1 MNSKRLRMNEQGR
14 MFIPM
19 NVEGGGYDENF
30 FSTPK
35 LITVGLLVLV
45 LVILIAT
52 LASPENRLSALGK
65 VLAIVFYLFI
75 ASFVV
80 RYVIFEERYYFKM
93 YKKMLA
99 NQNPTTAVFWRI
111 AAIRDTVRGGIL
123 RYSDGKYGAI
133 LKLERDSI
141 IGKNSEFRESH
152 FDALSDFYKEIA
164 LRKLAFVQLNMME
177 RADNDSRIP
186 ALDTLILNEPN
197 ANLRKVL
204 QLELGYIKNRSRETL
219 YETDYILVYT
229 TKLERVDSLI
239 SDIQAC
245 ASILLDG
252 AYSGFEI
259 LGQREII
266 DLHKEIFGIG
276 YFNLSE
282 ASINTFNEVG
292 AKKKAITLKALKL
305 TNGRTVELT
314 KRDTDIINRLLKRV
328 EDGEVDISDISVL
341 KALGDNRFVSTTAE
355 RGSWGLHGL
364 DIDLS
369 EEEEGQDSD
378 TGAEE
383 REVSEKEVGKRDKAR
398 EVSEKKVESGKEKA
412 SKQVSIEEEVK
423 IAVAEKIRANAA
435 WTRDSGK
442 REDRSL
448 SERSAGDKESG
459 KTVNSAKP
467 EVRDTTKPA
476 SNEKGEVRDSGKP
489 VQRDKTEESKEY
501 VASPVFNE
509 DVDWDKE
516 IDF

>member
-35 LITVGLLVLV
+35 IITVGLLVLV

-152 FDALSDFYKEIA
+152 FDALSDFYKEIV

-239 SDIQAC
+239 SDLQAC

-364 DIDLS
+364 DIELD
-369 EEEEGQDSD
+369 EEEQDSD
-378 TGAEE
+378 TSEAGEE
-383 REVSEKEVGKRDKAR
+383 EKGGEETSR
-398 EVSEKKVESGKEKA
+398 
-412 SKQVSIEEEVK
+412 QVSIEEEVK

-442 REDRSL
+442 REGRSL
-448 SERSAGDKESG
+448 SGRAEADKDSG
-459 KTVNSAKP
+459 KLVTSTKP
-467 EVRDTTKPA
+467 EVRDTTNPV
-476 SNEKGEVRDSGKP
+476 SNEKAEVRDSGKS
-489 VQRDKTEESKEY
+489 VQSDKTEESKEY

>member
-30 FSTPK
+30 FNTPK

-99 NQNPTTAVFWRI
+99 NQNPTTGVFWRI

-239 SDIQAC
+239 SDIQSC

-314 KRDTDIINRLLKRV
+314 RRDTDIINRLLKRV

-364 DIDLS
+364 DIELD
-369 EEEEGQDSD
+369 EEEQDSD
-378 TGAEE
+378 TSEAGEE
-383 REVSEKEVGKRDKAR
+383 EKGGEETSR
-398 EVSEKKVESGKEKA
+398 
-412 SKQVSIEEEVK
+412 QVSIEEEVK

-435 WTRDSGK
+435 WTMDSGK
-442 REDRSL
+442 REGRSL
-448 SERSAGDKESG
+448 SGRAEADKESG
-459 KTVNSAKP
+459 KLVTSTKP
-467 EVRDTTKPA
+467 EVRDTTKPV
-476 SNEKGEVRDSGKP
+476 SNEKAEVRDSVKS
-489 VQRDKTEESKEY
+489 VQSDKTEESKEY

>member
-239 SDIQAC
+239 SDIQSC

-282 ASINTFNEVG
+282 PSINTFNEVG

-364 DIDLS
+364 DIDLG
-369 EEEEGQDSD
+369 EEEE
-378 TGAEE
+378 EE
-383 REVSEKEVGKRDKAR
+383 EQ
-398 EVSEKKVESGKEKA
+398 ESGTGEEEHEVLEKPA
-412 SKQVSIEEEVK
+412 ESEGKGRKVSIEEEVK

-442 REDRSL
+442 REGRSL
-448 SERSAGDKESG
+448 SGRAEADKESG
-459 KTVNSAKP
+459 KLVTSTKP
-467 EVRDTTKPA
+467 EVRDTTKPM
-476 SNEKGEVRDSGKP
+476 SNEKVEVRDSGKS
-489 VQRDKTEESKEY
+489 VQSDKIEEIKEY

>member
-1 MNSKRLRMNEQGR
+1 

-152 FDALSDFYKEIA
+152 FDALSDFYKELA

-369 EEEEGQDSD
+369 EEQDND
-378 TGAEE
+378 TSEEE
-383 REVSEKEVGKRDKAR
+383 REVLEKPAESEGKVR
-398 EVSEKKVESGKEKA
+398 EEKGRN
-412 SKQVSIEEEVK
+412 VSIEEEVK

-448 SERSAGDKESG
+448 SERAEADKEAG
-459 KTVNSAKP
+459 KAVSKDKS
-467 EVRDTTKPA
+467 EVRESNKPM
-476 SNEKGEVRDSGKP
+476 SNGKGEVRDSVEP
-489 VQRDKTEESKEY
+489 VQSDKTEENKEY

>member
-186 ALDTLILNEPN
+186 ALDTLILNETN

-239 SDIQAC
+239 SDIQSC

-364 DIDLS
+364 DIELD
-369 EEEEGQDSD
+369 EEEQDSD
-378 TGAEE
+378 TSEAGEE
-383 REVSEKEVGKRDKAR
+383 EKGGEETSR
-398 EVSEKKVESGKEKA
+398 
-412 SKQVSIEEEVK
+412 QVSIEEEVK
-423 IAVAEKIRANAA
+423 IAVAEKLRANAA

-442 REDRSL
+442 REGRSL
-448 SERSAGDKESG
+448 SGRAEADKESG
-459 KTVNSAKP
+459 KLVTSTKP
-467 EVRDTTKPA
+467 EVRDTTKPV
-476 SNEKGEVRDSGKP
+476 SNEKAEVRDSGKS
-489 VQRDKTEESKEY
+489 VQSDKTEESKEY

>member
-35 LITVGLLVLV
+35 LITAGALVLV

-52 LASPENRLSALGK
+52 LVSPDNRLSVLGK
-65 VLAIVFYLFI
+65 MLTVLLYLFI

-152 FDALSDFYKEIA
+152 FDALSDFYKELA

-197 ANLRKVL
+197 ANLKKVL

-239 SDIQAC
+239 SDLQAC

-369 EEEEGQDSD
+369 EEEEEQDSD
-378 TGAEE
+378 TGEEE
-383 REVSEKEVGKRDKAR
+383 RAVLEKPAESEGKVR
-398 EVSEKKVESGKEKA
+398 EEKGRK
-412 SKQVSIEEEVK
+412 VSIEEEVK
-423 IAVAEKIRANAA
+423 IAVAEKIRMNAA
-435 WTRDSGK
+435 WTRESGK

-448 SERSAGDKESG
+448 SGRAEADKESS
-459 KTVNSAKP
+459 KLVPS
-467 EVRDTTKPA
+467 TKP
-476 SNEKGEVRDSGKP
+476 EVRDSGKP
-489 VQRDKTEESKEY
+489 VQSGKAEENKEY

>member
-35 LITVGLLVLV
+35 LITAGLLVLA

-52 LASPENRLSALGK
+52 LVSPDNRLSVLGK
-65 VLAIVFYLFI
+65 VLTVLLYLFI

-152 FDALSDFYKEIA
+152 FDALSDFYKELA

-197 ANLRKVL
+197 ANLKKVL

-239 SDIQAC
+239 SDLQAC

-369 EEEEGQDSD
+369 EEQDND
-378 TGAEE
+378 TSEEE
-383 REVSEKEVGKRDKAR
+383 REVLEKPAESEEKVR
-398 EVSEKKVESGKEKA
+398 EEKGRK
-412 SKQVSIEEEVK
+412 VSIEEEVK

-448 SERSAGDKESG
+448 SGRAEADRETGEPVSKD
-459 KTVNSAKP
+459 KP
-467 EVRDTTKPA
+467 EVKDTTKPM
-476 SNEKGEVRDSGKP
+476 SNGKAEVRDSGKP
-489 VQRDKTEESKEY
+489 VQSDKTEESKEY

>member
-152 FDALSDFYKEIA
+152 FDALSDFYKELA

-197 ANLRKVL
+197 ANLKKVL

-239 SDIQAC
+239 SDIQSC

-364 DIDLS
+364 DIELD
-369 EEEEGQDSD
+369 EEEQDSD
-378 TGAEE
+378 TSEAGEE
-383 REVSEKEVGKRDKAR
+383 EKGGEETSR
-398 EVSEKKVESGKEKA
+398 
-412 SKQVSIEEEVK
+412 QVSIEEEVK
-423 IAVAEKIRANAA
+423 IAVAENIRANAA
-435 WTRDSGK
+435 WTMDSGK
-442 REDRSL
+442 REGRSL
-448 SERSAGDKESG
+448 SGRAEADKESG
-459 KTVNSAKP
+459 KLVTSTKP
-467 EVRDTTKPA
+467 EVKDTTKPM
-476 SNEKGEVRDSGKP
+476 SNEKAEVRDSGKP
-489 VQRDKTEESKEY
+489 VQSDKTEESKEY

>member
-111 AAIRDTVRGGIL
+111 AAIRDTARGGIL

-152 FDALSDFYKEIA
+152 FDALSDFYKELA

-197 ANLRKVL
+197 ANLKKVL

-364 DIDLS
+364 DIDLG
-369 EEEEGQDSD
+369 EEEQDSD
-378 TGAEE
+378 TSEE
-383 REVSEKEVGKRDKAR
+383 ECGVSEKPAESDEKVR
-398 EVSEKKVESGKEKA
+398 EEKGRKVSV
-412 SKQVSIEEEVK
+412 EEEVK

-435 WTRDSGK
+435 WTMNSGK

-448 SERSAGDKESG
+448 SERAEADKEAG
-459 KTVNSAKP
+459 KPVNSAKSEARDTNKP
-467 EVRDTTKPA
+467 MSNGKVEVRDA
-476 SNEKGEVRDSGKP
+476 GKP
-489 VQRDKTEESKEY
+489 VQSDKTEESKEY

>member
-35 LITVGLLVLV
+35 LITAGALVLV

-52 LASPENRLSALGK
+52 LVSPDNRLSVLGK
-65 VLAIVFYLFI
+65 VLTVLLYLFI

-152 FDALSDFYKEIA
+152 FDALSDFYKEVA
-164 LRKLAFVQLNMME
+164 LSKLAFVQLNMME

-197 ANLRKVL
+197 ANLKKVL

-239 SDIQAC
+239 SDLQAC

-364 DIDLS
+364 DIDLG
-369 EEEEGQDSD
+369 EEEEEEQESG
-378 TGAEE
+378 TGEEE
-383 REVSEKEVGKRDKAR
+383 REVLEKPAESDEKVR
-398 EVSEKKVESGKEKA
+398 EEKGRKVSV
-412 SKQVSIEEEVK
+412 EEEVK

-448 SERSAGDKESG
+448 SERAKADKEA
-459 KTVNSAKP
+459 VKP
-467 EVRDTTKPA
+467 VSKDKSEVRDTTKPA
-476 SNEKGEVRDSGKP
+476 SNGKAEARDSGKT
-489 VQRDKTEESKEY
+489 VQSDKTEENKEY

>member
-239 SDIQAC
+239 SDIQSC

-364 DIDLS
+364 DIELD
-369 EEEEGQDSD
+369 EEEQDSD
-378 TGAEE
+378 TSEAGEE
-383 REVSEKEVGKRDKAR
+383 EKGGEETSR
-398 EVSEKKVESGKEKA
+398 
-412 SKQVSIEEEVK
+412 QVSIEEEVK
-423 IAVAEKIRANAA
+423 IAVAENIRANAA
-435 WTRDSGK
+435 WTMDSGK
-442 REDRSL
+442 REGRSL
-448 SERSAGDKESG
+448 SGRAEADKESG
-459 KTVNSAKP
+459 KLVTSTKP
-467 EVRDTTKPA
+467 EVRDTTKPV
-476 SNEKGEVRDSGKP
+476 SNEKAEVRDSGKS
-489 VQRDKTEESKEY
+489 VQSDKIEEIKEY

>member
-239 SDIQAC
+239 SDIQSC

-364 DIDLS
+364 DIELD
-369 EEEEGQDSD
+369 EEEQDSD
-378 TGAEE
+378 TSEAGEE
-383 REVSEKEVGKRDKAR
+383 EKGGEETSR
-398 EVSEKKVESGKEKA
+398 
-412 SKQVSIEEEVK
+412 QVNIEEEVK
-423 IAVAEKIRANAA
+423 IAVAENIRANAA
-435 WTRDSGK
+435 WTMDSGK
-442 REDRSL
+442 REGRSL
-448 SERSAGDKESG
+448 SGRAEADKESG
-459 KTVNSAKP
+459 KLVTSTKP
-467 EVRDTTKPA
+467 EVRDTTKPV
-476 SNEKGEVRDSGKP
+476 SNEKAEVRDSGKS
-489 VQRDKTEESKEY
+489 VQSDKTEESKEY

>member
-65 VLAIVFYLFI
+65 VLAVLFYLFI

-239 SDIQAC
+239 SDIQSC

-364 DIDLS
+364 DIELD
-369 EEEEGQDSD
+369 EEEQDSD
-378 TGAEE
+378 TSEAGEE
-383 REVSEKEVGKRDKAR
+383 EKGGEETSR
-398 EVSEKKVESGKEKA
+398 
-412 SKQVSIEEEVK
+412 QVSIEEEVK
-423 IAVAEKIRANAA
+423 IAVAENIRANAA
-435 WTRDSGK
+435 WTMDSGK
-442 REDRSL
+442 REGRSL
-448 SERSAGDKESG
+448 SGRAEADKESG
-459 KTVNSAKP
+459 KLVTSTKP
-467 EVRDTTKPA
+467 EVRDTTKPV
-476 SNEKGEVRDSGKP
+476 SNEKAEVRDSGKS
-489 VQRDKTEESKEY
+489 VQSDKTEESKEY

>member
-239 SDIQAC
+239 SDIQSC

-292 AKKKAITLKALKL
+292 DKKKAITLKALKL

-364 DIDLS
+364 DIELD
-369 EEEEGQDSD
+369 EEEQDSD
-378 TGAEE
+378 TSEAGEE
-383 REVSEKEVGKRDKAR
+383 EKGGEETSR
-398 EVSEKKVESGKEKA
+398 
-412 SKQVSIEEEVK
+412 QVSIEEEVK
-423 IAVAEKIRANAA
+423 IAVAENIRANAA
-435 WTRDSGK
+435 WTMDSGK
-442 REDRSL
+442 REGRSL
-448 SERSAGDKESG
+448 SGRAEADKESG
-459 KTVNSAKP
+459 KLVTSTKP
-467 EVRDTTKPA
+467 EVRDTTKPV
-476 SNEKGEVRDSGKP
+476 SNEKAEVRDSGKS
-489 VQRDKTEESKEY
+489 VQSDKTEENKEY
-501 VASPVFNE
+501 VTSPVFNE

>member
-65 VLAIVFYLFI
+65 VLAVLLYLFI

-111 AAIRDTVRGGIL
+111 AAIRDTARGGIL

-152 FDALSDFYKEIA
+152 FDALSDFYKEVA

-197 ANLRKVL
+197 ANLKKVL

-369 EEEEGQDSD
+369 EEEEEEDSD

-383 REVSEKEVGKRDKAR
+383 REVLEKPAESEEKVREEKGKK
-398 EVSEKKVESGKEKA
+398 
-412 SKQVSIEEEVK
+412 VSIEEEVK
-423 IAVAEKIRANAA
+423 IAVAEKIRANAE
-435 WTRDSGK
+435 WTMDSRK

-448 SERSAGDKESG
+448 SERAEADKETG
-459 KTVNSAKP
+459 KPVSKDKP
-467 EVRDTTKPA
+467 EVKGTTKPM
-476 SNEKGEVRDSGKP
+476 SNGKAEVIGSEKP
-489 VQRDKTEESKEY
+489 VQSDKTEESKEY

>member
-239 SDIQAC
+239 SDIQSC

-364 DIDLS
+364 DIDLG
-369 EEEEGQDSD
+369 EEEEEEEQESG
-378 TGAEE
+378 TGEEE
-383 REVSEKEVGKRDKAR
+383 REVLEKPAESEGKGRK
-398 EVSEKKVESGKEKA
+398 
-412 SKQVSIEEEVK
+412 VSIEEEVK

-442 REDRSL
+442 REGRSL
-448 SERSAGDKESG
+448 SGRAEADKESG
-459 KTVNSAKP
+459 KLVTSTKP
-467 EVRDTTKPA
+467 EVRDTTKPV
-476 SNEKGEVRDSGKP
+476 SNEKAEVRDSGKS
-489 VQRDKTEESKEY
+489 VQSDKIEEIKEY

>member
-35 LITVGLLVLV
+35 LITAGALVLV

-52 LASPENRLSALGK
+52 LVSPDNRLSMLGK
-65 VLAIVFYLFI
+65 VLTVLLYLFI

-152 FDALSDFYKEIA
+152 FDALSDFYKELA

-197 ANLRKVL
+197 ANLKKVL

-239 SDIQAC
+239 SDLQAC

-369 EEEEGQDSD
+369 EEEQDSD

-383 REVSEKEVGKRDKAR
+383 RAVLEKPAESEGKVR
-398 EVSEKKVESGKEKA
+398 EEKGRK
-412 SKQVSIEEEVK
+412 VSIEEEVK

-435 WTRDSGK
+435 WTMNSGK

-448 SERSAGDKESG
+448 SERAEADKEAG
-459 KTVNSAKP
+459 KPVSKDKP
-467 EVRDTTKPA
+467 EARDTTKPM
-476 SNEKGEVRDSGKP
+476 SNEKAEVRDAGKP
-489 VQRDKTEESKEY
+489 VQSGKAEESKEY

>member
-65 VLAIVFYLFI
+65 VLAVLFYLFI

-111 AAIRDTVRGGIL
+111 AAIRDTARGGIL

-152 FDALSDFYKEIA
+152 FDALSDFYKEVA

-364 DIDLS
+364 DIDLGEEEEEQESGTS
-369 EEEEGQDSD
+369 EEERGVLEKP
-378 TGAEE
+378 AESE
-383 REVSEKEVGKRDKAR
+383 EKVREEKGMK
-398 EVSEKKVESGKEKA
+398 
-412 SKQVSIEEEVK
+412 VSIEEEVK

-448 SERSAGDKESG
+448 SGRAEADKESG
-459 KTVNSAKP
+459 KPVTSTKP
-467 EVRDTTKPA
+467 EVRDTTKPV
-476 SNEKGEVRDSGKP
+476 SNEKAEVRDSGKS
-489 VQRDKTEESKEY
+489 VQSDKTEGSKEY

>member
-65 VLAIVFYLFI
+65 VLAVLLYLFI

-239 SDIQAC
+239 SDIQSC

-369 EEEEGQDSD
+369 EEQDND
-378 TGAEE
+378 TSEEE
-383 REVSEKEVGKRDKAR
+383 REVLEKPAESEEKVREEKERK
-398 EVSEKKVESGKEKA
+398 
-412 SKQVSIEEEVK
+412 VSIDEEVK
-423 IAVAEKIRANAA
+423 IAVAEQIRANAA

-448 SERSAGDKESG
+448 SERAEADKEAG
-459 KTVNSAKP
+459 KPVSKDNP
-467 EVRDTTKPA
+467 EARDTTKPV
-476 SNEKGEVRDSGKP
+476 SNEKAEVRDAGKP
-489 VQRDKTEESKEY
+489 VQSGKTEESKEY

>member
-239 SDIQAC
+239 SDIQSC

-364 DIDLS
+364 DIDLG
-369 EEEEGQDSD
+369 EEEEELDNDTSD
-378 TGAEE
+378 EE
-383 REVSEKEVGKRDKAR
+383 REVLEKPAESEGKGRK
-398 EVSEKKVESGKEKA
+398 
-412 SKQVSIEEEVK
+412 VSIEEEVK

-442 REDRSL
+442 REGRSL
-448 SERSAGDKESG
+448 SGRAEADKESG
-459 KTVNSAKP
+459 KLVTSTKP
-467 EVRDTTKPA
+467 EVRDTTKPV
-476 SNEKGEVRDSGKP
+476 SNEKAEVRDSGKS
-489 VQRDKTEESKEY
+489 VQSDKIEEIKEY

>member
-35 LITVGLLVLV
+35 LITAGLLVLV

-52 LASPENRLSALGK
+52 LVSPDNRLSVLGK
-65 VLAIVFYLFI
+65 VLTVLLYLFI

-152 FDALSDFYKEIA
+152 FDALSDFYKELA

-197 ANLRKVL
+197 ANLKKVL

-239 SDIQAC
+239 SDIQSC

-369 EEEEGQDSD
+369 EEEEEQDSD

-383 REVSEKEVGKRDKAR
+383 RAVLEKPAESEGKVR
-398 EVSEKKVESGKEKA
+398 EEKGRK
-412 SKQVSIEEEVK
+412 VSIEEEVK

-448 SERSAGDKESG
+448 SERAEADKEAG
-459 KTVNSAKP
+459 KPVSKDKP
-467 EVRDTTKPA
+467 EARDTTKPM
-476 SNEKGEVRDSGKP
+476 SNEKAEVRDAGKP
-489 VQRDKTEESKEY
+489 VQSDKTEESKEY

>member
-35 LITVGLLVLV
+35 LITAGLLVLV

-239 SDIQAC
+239 SDIQSC

-364 DIDLS
+364 DIELD
-369 EEEEGQDSD
+369 EEEQDSD
-378 TGAEE
+378 TSEAGEE
-383 REVSEKEVGKRDKAR
+383 EKGGEETSR
-398 EVSEKKVESGKEKA
+398 
-412 SKQVSIEEEVK
+412 QVSIEEEVK
-423 IAVAEKIRANAA
+423 IAVAENIRANAA
-435 WTRDSGK
+435 WTMDGGK
-442 REDRSL
+442 REGRSL
-448 SERSAGDKESG
+448 SGRAEADKESG
-459 KTVNSAKP
+459 KLVTSTKP
-467 EVRDTTKPA
+467 EVRDTTKPV
-476 SNEKGEVRDSGKP
+476 SNEKAEVRDSGKS
-489 VQRDKTEESKEY
+489 VQSDKTEESKEY

>member
-65 VLAIVFYLFI
+65 VLAVLFYLFI

-364 DIDLS
+364 DIELD
-369 EEEEGQDSD
+369 EEEQDSD
-378 TGAEE
+378 TSEAGEE
-383 REVSEKEVGKRDKAR
+383 EKGGEETSR
-398 EVSEKKVESGKEKA
+398 
-412 SKQVSIEEEVK
+412 QVSIEEEVK
-423 IAVAEKIRANAA
+423 IAVAENIRANAA
-435 WTRDSGK
+435 WTMDSGK
-442 REDRSL
+442 REGRSL
-448 SERSAGDKESG
+448 SGRAEADKESG
-459 KTVNSAKP
+459 KLVTSTKP
-467 EVRDTTKPA
+467 EVRDTTKPV
-476 SNEKGEVRDSGKP
+476 SNEKAEVRDSGKS
-489 VQRDKTEESKEY
+489 VQSDKTEESKEY

>member
-1 MNSKRLRMNEQGR
+1 

-239 SDIQAC
+239 SDIQSC

-364 DIDLS
+364 DIELD
-369 EEEEGQDSD
+369 EEEQDSD
-378 TGAEE
+378 TSEAGEE
-383 REVSEKEVGKRDKAR
+383 EKGGEETSR
-398 EVSEKKVESGKEKA
+398 
-412 SKQVSIEEEVK
+412 QVSIEEEVK

-435 WTRDSGK
+435 WTMDSGK

-448 SERSAGDKESG
+448 SERAKAEKETG
-459 KTVNSAKP
+459 KPVSKDKP
-467 EVRDTTKPA
+467 EVKDTTKPV
-476 SNEKGEVRDSGKP
+476 SNEKGEARDSGKP
-489 VQRDKTEESKEY
+489 VQSGKTEENKEY

>member
-35 LITVGLLVLV
+35 LITAGALVLV

-52 LASPENRLSALGK
+52 LVSPDNRLSALGK
-65 VLAIVFYLFI
+65 VLAVLLYLFI

-152 FDALSDFYKEIA
+152 FDALSDFYKELA

-197 ANLRKVL
+197 ANLKKVL

-239 SDIQAC
+239 SDLQAC

-369 EEEEGQDSD
+369 EEEDEQDSD
-378 TGAEE
+378 TGEVLEKPAESE
-383 REVSEKEVGKRDKAR
+383 EKVREEKGRK
-398 EVSEKKVESGKEKA
+398 
-412 SKQVSIEEEVK
+412 VSIEEEVK

-435 WTRDSGK
+435 WTMDSGK

-448 SERSAGDKESG
+448 SERTEADKENG
-459 KTVNSAKP
+459 KPVSKDKS
-467 EVRDTTKPA
+467 EVRDTTKPM
-476 SNEKGEVRDSGKP
+476 SNGTAEVRGSGKP
-489 VQRDKTEESKEY
+489 VQSDKTEESKEY

>member
-35 LITVGLLVLV
+35 LITAGLLVLV

-52 LASPENRLSALGK
+52 LVSPDNRLSVLGK
-65 VLAIVFYLFI
+65 VLTVLLYLFI

-152 FDALSDFYKEIA
+152 FDALSDFYKELA

-197 ANLRKVL
+197 ANLKKVL

-239 SDIQAC
+239 SDIQSC

-364 DIDLS
+364 DIDLG
-369 EEEEGQDSD
+369 EEEEEPDSD
-378 TGAEE
+378 TSEEE
-383 REVSEKEVGKRDKAR
+383 REVSERGDKVR
-398 EVSEKKVESGKEKA
+398 EEESRK
-412 SKQVSIEEEVK
+412 VSIDEEVK
-423 IAVAEKIRANAA
+423 IAVAEQIRANAA

-448 SERSAGDKESG
+448 SERAEADKEAVKPVS
-459 KTVNSAKP
+459 KDKP
-467 EVRDTTKPA
+467 EVRDTTKTV
-476 SNEKGEVRDSGKP
+476 SNGKAEARDSGKT
-489 VQRDKTEESKEY
+489 VQSDKTEESKEY

>member
-35 LITVGLLVLV
+35 LITAGALVLV

-52 LASPENRLSALGK
+52 LVSPENRLSMLGK
-65 VLAIVFYLFI
+65 VLTVLLYLFI

-152 FDALSDFYKEIA
+152 FDALSDFYKELA

-197 ANLRKVL
+197 ANLKKVL

-369 EEEEGQDSD
+369 EEQDNDTSEEECG
-378 TGAEE
+378 
-383 REVSEKEVGKRDKAR
+383 VSEKPAESDEKVR
-398 EVSEKKVESGKEKA
+398 EEKGRKVSV
-412 SKQVSIEEEVK
+412 EEEVK

-435 WTRDSGK
+435 WTMNSGK

-448 SERSAGDKESG
+448 SERAEADKEAG
-459 KTVNSAKP
+459 KPVSKDKP
-467 EVRDTTKPA
+467 EVKDTTKPV
-476 SNEKGEVRDSGKP
+476 SNEKAEVRDAGKP
-489 VQRDKTEESKEY
+489 VQSDKTEENKEY

>member
-52 LASPENRLSALGK
+52 LASPENRLSAFGK
-65 VLAIVFYLFI
+65 VLAVVFYLFI

-152 FDALSDFYKEIA
+152 FDALSDFYKEVA

-197 ANLRKVL
+197 ANLKKVL

-239 SDIQAC
+239 SDIQSC

-364 DIDLS
+364 DIDLG
-369 EEEEGQDSD
+369 EEEEEEELDNDTSD
-378 TGAEE
+378 EE
-383 REVSEKEVGKRDKAR
+383 REVSEKEVENGDKAR
-398 EVSEKKVESGKEKA
+398 VEESRK
-412 SKQVSIEEEVK
+412 VSIEEEVK

-435 WTRDSGK
+435 WTMDSGK

-448 SERSAGDKESG
+448 SERAKADKETG
-459 KTVNSAKP
+459 KPVSKDKP
-467 EVRDTTKPA
+467 EVKDTTKPV
-476 SNEKGEVRDSGKP
+476 SNEKGEARDSGKP
-489 VQRDKTEESKEY
+489 VQSGKTEENKEY

>member
-1 MNSKRLRMNEQGR
+1 

-239 SDIQAC
+239 SDIQSC

-364 DIDLS
+364 DIELD
-369 EEEEGQDSD
+369 EEEQDSD
-378 TGAEE
+378 TSEAGEE
-383 REVSEKEVGKRDKAR
+383 EKGGEETSR
-398 EVSEKKVESGKEKA
+398 
-412 SKQVSIEEEVK
+412 QVSIEEEVK

-435 WTRDSGK
+435 WTMDSGK
-442 REDRSL
+442 REGRSL
-448 SERSAGDKESG
+448 SGRAEADKESG
-459 KTVNSAKP
+459 KLVTSTKP
-467 EVRDTTKPA
+467 EVRDTTKPV
-476 SNEKGEVRDSGKP
+476 SNEKAEVRDSGKS
-489 VQRDKTEESKEY
+489 VQSDKTEESKEY

>member
-35 LITVGLLVLV
+35 LITVGVLVLV

-65 VLAIVFYLFI
+65 VLAVLFYLFI

-239 SDIQAC
+239 SDLQAC

-292 AKKKAITLKALKL
+292 DKKKAITLKALKL

-364 DIDLS
+364 DIELD
-369 EEEEGQDSD
+369 EEEQDSD
-378 TGAEE
+378 TSEAGEE
-383 REVSEKEVGKRDKAR
+383 EKGGEETSR
-398 EVSEKKVESGKEKA
+398 
-412 SKQVSIEEEVK
+412 QVSIEEEVK
-423 IAVAEKIRANAA
+423 IAVAENIRANAA
-435 WTRDSGK
+435 WTMDSGK
-442 REDRSL
+442 REGRSL
-448 SERSAGDKESG
+448 SGRAEADKESG
-459 KTVNSAKP
+459 KLVTSTKP
-467 EVRDTTKPA
+467 EVRDTTKPVF
-476 SNEKGEVRDSGKP
+476 NEKAEVRDSGKS
-489 VQRDKTEESKEY
+489 VQSDKTEESKEY

>member
-65 VLAIVFYLFI
+65 VLAVLFYLFI

-152 FDALSDFYKEIA
+152 FDALSDFYKEVA

-239 SDIQAC
+239 SDIQSC

-369 EEEEGQDSD
+369 EEEEEQDSD
-378 TGAEE
+378 TSEAGEE
-383 REVSEKEVGKRDKAR
+383 EKGGEETSR
-398 EVSEKKVESGKEKA
+398 
-412 SKQVSIEEEVK
+412 QVSIEEEVK
-423 IAVAEKIRANAA
+423 IAVAENIRANAA
-435 WTRDSGK
+435 WTMNSGK
-442 REDRSL
+442 REGRSL
-448 SERSAGDKESG
+448 SGRAEADKGSG
-459 KTVNSAKP
+459 KLVTSTKP
-467 EVRDTTKPA
+467 EVRDTTKPV
-476 SNEKGEVRDSGKP
+476 SNEKAEVRDSGKS
-489 VQRDKTEESKEY
+489 VQSDKTEESKEY

>member
-52 LASPENRLSALGK
+52 LASPDNRLSVLGK
-65 VLAIVFYLFI
+65 VLTILLYLFI

-197 ANLRKVL
+197 ANLKKVL

-239 SDIQAC
+239 SDIQSC

-259 LGQREII
+259 LWQREII

-364 DIDLS
+364 DIELG
-369 EEEEGQDSD
+369 EEEEEQDSG
-378 TGAEE
+378 TGD
-383 REVSEKEVGKRDKAR
+383 EVSEVLEKPAESEGKVR
-398 EVSEKKVESGKEKA
+398 EEKGRK
-412 SKQVSIEEEVK
+412 VSIEEEVK

-435 WTRDSGK
+435 WTMNSGK

-448 SERSAGDKESG
+448 SERAEADKEA
-459 KTVNSAKP
+459 VKP
-467 EVRDTTKPA
+467 VSKDKSEVRGMTKPV
-476 SNEKGEVRDSGKP
+476 SNEKAEVRDSGKS
-489 VQRDKTEESKEY
+489 VQSDKTEESKEY

>member
-35 LITVGLLVLV
+35 LITAGLLVLV

-52 LASPENRLSALGK
+52 LASPDNRLSVLGK
-65 VLAIVFYLFI
+65 VLTILLYLFI

-152 FDALSDFYKEIA
+152 FDALSDFYKEVA

-197 ANLRKVL
+197 ANLKKVL

-369 EEEEGQDSD
+369 EEEDEQDSGTSD
-378 TGAEE
+378 EESEVLEKPAESE
-383 REVSEKEVGKRDKAR
+383 EKVREEKGRKVSV
-398 EVSEKKVESGKEKA
+398 
-412 SKQVSIEEEVK
+412 EEEVK

-435 WTRDSGK
+435 WTMDSGK

-448 SERSAGDKESG
+448 SERAKADKESG
-459 KTVNSAKP
+459 KPVSSTKSNGNESPKP
-467 EVRDTTKPA
+467 V
-476 SNEKGEVRDSGKP
+476 SNEKAEVRDSEKS
-489 VQRDKTEESKEY
+489 VQSDKTEESKEY

>member
-1 MNSKRLRMNEQGR
+1 

-65 VLAIVFYLFI
+65 VLAVLFYLFI

-111 AAIRDTVRGGIL
+111 AAIRDTARGGIL

-152 FDALSDFYKEIA
+152 FDALSDFYKEVA

-239 SDIQAC
+239 SDIQSC

-341 KALGDNRFVSTTAE
+341 KALGDNSFVSTTAE

-364 DIDLS
+364 DIDLG
-369 EEEEGQDSD
+369 EEEEEQDSD

-383 REVSEKEVGKRDKAR
+383 RAVLEKPAESEGKVR
-398 EVSEKKVESGKEKA
+398 EEKGRK
-412 SKQVSIEEEVK
+412 VSIEEEVK

-448 SERSAGDKESG
+448 SGRAEADRETGEPVSKD
-459 KTVNSAKP
+459 KP
-467 EVRDTTKPA
+467 EVKDTTKPM
-476 SNEKGEVRDSGKP
+476 SNGKGEVRDSGKP
-489 VQRDKTEESKEY
+489 VQSDKTEENKEY

>member
-45 LVILIAT
+45 LVVLIAT

-65 VLAIVFYLFI
+65 VLAVLLYLFI

-152 FDALSDFYKEIA
+152 FDALSDFYKELA

-197 ANLRKVL
+197 ANLKKVL

-239 SDIQAC
+239 SDLQAC

-369 EEEEGQDSD
+369 EEQDND
-378 TGAEE
+378 TSEKE
-383 REVSEKEVGKRDKAR
+383 REVLEKPAESEGKVR
-398 EVSEKKVESGKEKA
+398 EENGRK
-412 SKQVSIEEEVK
+412 VSIEEEVK

-435 WTRDSGK
+435 WTMNSGK

-448 SERSAGDKESG
+448 SERAEADKEAG
-459 KTVNSAKP
+459 KPVSKDKP
-467 EVRDTTKPA
+467 EARGTTKPM
-476 SNEKGEVRDSGKP
+476 SNEKAEVRDSGKP
-489 VQRDKTEESKEY
+489 VQSDKTEESKEY

>member
-35 LITVGLLVLV
+35 LITAGLLVLV

-52 LASPENRLSALGK
+52 LVSPDNRLSALGK

-152 FDALSDFYKEIA
+152 FDALSDFYKELA

-197 ANLRKVL
+197 ANLKKVL

-239 SDIQAC
+239 SDLQAC

-369 EEEEGQDSD
+369 EEEEEQDSD
-378 TGAEE
+378 TSEEE
-383 REVSEKEVGKRDKAR
+383 RAVLEKPAESE
-398 EVSEKKVESGKEKA
+398 EKGRK
-412 SKQVSIEEEVK
+412 VSIEEEVK

-435 WTRDSGK
+435 WTMNSGK

-448 SERSAGDKESG
+448 SERAKADKESG
-459 KTVNSAKP
+459 KPVTSTKP
-467 EVRDTTKPA
+467 EVRDTTKPV
-476 SNEKGEVRDSGKP
+476 SNKKAEVRDSGKP
-489 VQRDKTEESKEY
+489 VQSAKTEESKEY

>member
-35 LITVGLLVLV
+35 LITAGLLVLV

-65 VLAIVFYLFI
+65 VLAVLFYLFI

-152 FDALSDFYKEIA
+152 FDALSDFYKELA

-197 ANLRKVL
+197 ANLKKVL

-239 SDIQAC
+239 SDLQAC

-364 DIDLS
+364 DIDLG
-369 EEEEGQDSD
+369 EEEQDSN
-378 TGAEE
+378 TSEEE
-383 REVSEKEVGKRDKAR
+383 REVLEKPAESEEKVR
-398 EVSEKKVESGKEKA
+398 EEKGRK
-412 SKQVSIEEEVK
+412 VSIEEEVK

-448 SERSAGDKESG
+448 SERAKADKESG
-459 KTVNSAKP
+459 KPVTSTKP
-467 EVRDTTKPA
+467 EVRDTTKPV
-476 SNEKGEVRDSGKP
+476 SNGKAEARDSGKT
-489 VQRDKTEESKEY
+489 VQSDKTEENKEY

>member
-152 FDALSDFYKEIA
+152 FDALSDFYKELA

-197 ANLRKVL
+197 ANLKKVL

-239 SDIQAC
+239 SDIQSC

-364 DIDLS
+364 DIELD
-369 EEEEGQDSD
+369 EEEQDSD
-378 TGAEE
+378 TSEAGEE
-383 REVSEKEVGKRDKAR
+383 EKGGEETSR
-398 EVSEKKVESGKEKA
+398 
-412 SKQVSIEEEVK
+412 QVSIEEEVK
-423 IAVAEKIRANAA
+423 IAVAENIRANAA
-435 WTRDSGK
+435 WTMDSGK
-442 REDRSL
+442 REGRSL
-448 SERSAGDKESG
+448 SGRAEADKESG
-459 KTVNSAKP
+459 KLVTSTKP
-467 EVRDTTKPA
+467 EVRDTTKPV
-476 SNEKGEVRDSGKP
+476 SNEKAEVRDSGKS
-489 VQRDKTEESKEY
+489 VQSDKTEESKEY

>member
-65 VLAIVFYLFI
+65 VLAVLLYLFI

-111 AAIRDTVRGGIL
+111 AAIRDTVRGGII

-152 FDALSDFYKEIA
+152 FDALSDFYKELA

-197 ANLRKVL
+197 ANLKKVL

-239 SDIQAC
+239 SDLQAC

-292 AKKKAITLKALKL
+292 DKKKAITLKALKL

-364 DIDLS
+364 DIELD
-369 EEEEGQDSD
+369 EEEQDSD
-378 TGAEE
+378 TSEAGEE
-383 REVSEKEVGKRDKAR
+383 EKGGEETSR
-398 EVSEKKVESGKEKA
+398 
-412 SKQVSIEEEVK
+412 QVSIEEEVK
-423 IAVAEKIRANAA
+423 IAVAENIRANAA
-435 WTRDSGK
+435 WTMDSGK
-442 REDRSL
+442 REGRSL
-448 SERSAGDKESG
+448 SGRAEADKESG
-459 KTVNSAKP
+459 KLVTSTKP
-467 EVRDTTKPA
+467 EVRDTTKPV
-476 SNEKGEVRDSGKP
+476 SNEKAEVRDSGKS
-489 VQRDKTEESKEY
+489 VQSDKTEESKEY

>member
-152 FDALSDFYKEIA
+152 FDALSDFYKEVA

-239 SDIQAC
+239 SDIQSC

-369 EEEEGQDSD
+369 EEQDND
-378 TGAEE
+378 TSEEE
-383 REVSEKEVGKRDKAR
+383 REVSEKEVKKGDKVR
-398 EVSEKKVESGKEKA
+398 EEGSRK
-412 SKQVSIEEEVK
+412 VSIEEEVK
-423 IAVAEKIRANAA
+423 IAVAEKIRANEA

-442 REDRSL
+442 REGRSL
-448 SERSAGDKESG
+448 SGRAEADKEAG
-459 KTVNSAKP
+459 KPVSKDKP
-467 EVRDTTKPA
+467 EVKDTTKPV

-489 VQRDKTEESKEY
+489 VQSDRTEENKEY